1 MRLTVLFFIV
11 AMAPVAA
18 QPAGPTPGHVDDAS
32 SLARVASALGN
43 PPSRLVLQERQP
55 DFTVDIRER
64 ERLEHSLPP
73 MWDFKTGPVPR
84 AAPAGWSQP
93 LFAID
98 LLPIASA
105 IVNQVASA
113 RRTHAEAAAR
123 EEVRRE
129 IANYCA
135 ARPDRGAGL
144 QACATLTAIR

>member
-1 MRLTVLFFIV
+1 MMLFVIV
-11 AMAPVAA
+11 AMAPIAA
-18 QPAGPTPGHVDDAS
+18 QPAGTTPGHADDAS
-32 SLARVASALGN
+32 SLTRVASALGN

-64 ERLEHSLPP
+64 ERLEHLLPP
-73 MWDFKTGPVPR
+73 MWDFKKEPVPR
-84 AAPAGWSQP
+84 AAPAGWSRP
-93 LFAID
+93 LFAVD
-98 LLPIASA
+98 LLPIAGA

-113 RRTHAEAAAR
+113 RRAHAEGAAR

-129 IANYCA
+129 IADYCA